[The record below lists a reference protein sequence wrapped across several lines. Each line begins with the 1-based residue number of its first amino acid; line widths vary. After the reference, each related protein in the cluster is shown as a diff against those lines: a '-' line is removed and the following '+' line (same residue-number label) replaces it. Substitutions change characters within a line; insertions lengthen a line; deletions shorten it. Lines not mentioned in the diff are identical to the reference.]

1 MSVKKFLPLIALV
14 ILVPGASYWVASSGS
29 SRGDRSLEND
39 GRSAR
44 LEPVSGKSMPR
55 VVLTAPAAERIGI
68 QTAPVRATSQLAGMR
83 GEQRTVIP
91 YSAVLYDVNGDTWV
105 YTNVE
110 PLVFVRHRVSID
122 HIDGDDAVLLD
133 GPPPGTMTVT
143 VGAAELFGTEVF
155 GD

>member
-1 MSVKKFLPLIALV
+1 MSIKKLLPLIAVV
-14 ILVPGASYWVASSGS
+14 ILLPGASYWVASAGSGPGDMS
-29 SRGDRSLEND
+29 SEGESRA
-39 GRSAR
+39 AR
-44 LEPVSGKSMPR
+44 LEPASGESMPR

-68 QTAPVRATSQLAGMR
+68 QTAPVRATSQFASMSGAR
-83 GEQRTVIP
+83 RTVIP
-91 YSAVLYDVNGDTWV
+91 YSAVLYDVNGDSWV

>member
-1 MSVKKFLPLIALV
+1 MSVKKLLPLIAVLIV
-14 ILVPGASYWVASSGS
+14 LPGASYWVASS
-29 SRGDRSLEND
+29 SRGDMSSAGDSRA
-39 GRSAR
+39 AR
-44 LEPVSGKSMPR
+44 LEPVSGESMPR
-55 VVLTAPAAERIGI
+55 VVLTEPAAERIGI
-68 QTAPVRATSQLAGMR
+68 QTVAVRATSQLASMSGA
-83 GEQRTVIP
+83 QRTVIP

-122 HIDGDDAVLLD
+122 RIDGDNAVLLD

-143 VGAAELFGTEVF
+143 VGAAELYGTEVF